1 MLLNKV
7 GLRFCLAEPP
17 INLPSQG
24 LIRAN
29 SMDLKTQCN
38 ETVTIERQDGS
49 RDEGVTALVTGKM
62 IIIPEHHAPISAGDI
77 VLRQIPSGL
86 VDRLIVTDPGY
97 HAKLHALS
105 AHYQVKYRPAGQAP
119 AGSPGYNVHVSGP
132 NARVNIQSTDNST
145 NSVIYKAEDMGKLAD
160 EFSQLRHALL
170 PRANDA
176 EHYAALGAV
185 ASAEIAAKDSKSSMI
200 GQALSGLGTGGKWVF
215 DVATEIG
222 VHLAAAAL
230 KPYLGQPPG

>member
-1 MLLNKV
+1 
-7 GLRFCLAEPP
+7 
-17 INLPSQG
+17 
-24 LIRAN
+24 
-29 SMDLKTQCN
+29 MDLKTQCN

-62 IIIPEHHAPISAGDI
+62 IIIPDTTVPISAGDI

-132 NARVNIQSTDNST
+132 NAHVNIQSTDNSIKQRT
-145 NSVIYKAEDMGKLAD
+145 WASWPMNSLSFVMHCYHGQMMR
-160 EFSQLRHALL
+160 STTLL
-170 PRANDA
+170 LEP
-176 EHYAALGAV
+176 
-185 ASAEIAAKDSKSSMI
+185 
-200 GQALSGLGTGGKWVF
+200 
-215 DVATEIG
+215 
-222 VHLAAAAL
+222 
-230 KPYLGQPPG
+230 